1 MPSLPVGAHSSTVWR
16 SQAELPV
23 HSHSSHC
30 NSLSGSQSYHYHS
43 VNVPQAE
50 HPGLADTREH
60 LAGYAFEYSLTNIE
74 LAGMHVEFLHVC
86 VWTCFYSCGLHIWN
100 SCLLLC
106 TELVYL
112 TIIVAGLHIISMIL
126 ILCAL

>member
-1 MPSLPVGAHSSTVWR
+1 MPSLPVDAHSSTVWR

-86 VWTCFYSCGLHIWN
+86 VCGLVFTVVVCISGIPVS
-100 SCLLLC
+100 SCAQNL
-106 TELVYL
+106 Y
-112 TIIVAGLHIISMIL
+112 I
-126 ILCAL
+126 